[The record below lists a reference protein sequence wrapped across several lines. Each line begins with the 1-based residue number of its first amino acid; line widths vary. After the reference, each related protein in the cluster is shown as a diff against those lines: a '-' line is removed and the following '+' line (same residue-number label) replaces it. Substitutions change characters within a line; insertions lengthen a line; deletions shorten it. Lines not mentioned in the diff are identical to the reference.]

1 MMKRLQLYVFMMVLV
16 TACAIDRENDYDRE
30 VVLSFHPAMHI
41 PSKSE
46 MIDDYPEKQP
56 FAVKVWV
63 MPDKNLY
70 LDSEC
75 NLQDGSWLPDVTTL
89 WPESG
94 KTLSAIGYTPS
105 ELFDGCDE
113 ENGVICNDYNVI
125 ENQTPLLYTAP
136 QTGLEK
142 NECGGVIPMPFNY
155 ALAQIDFRVKNRV
168 DENEKIIVR
177 SIQIDEAAYKGSF
190 RSLPAP
196 YWELKDDKAP
206 FVFFEGE
213 HHTSHQ
219 PEEIGCVWHM
229 IPQTFATKVSVLY
242 EYQTSAGTGFTT
254 TLKTRDL
261 QTTIEPGRHYTYTIS
276 IGIDDVIFLQE
287 IIDHRFKSK

>member
-1 MMKRLQLYVFMMVLV
+1 MKRLSIYAFALMLIS
-16 TACAIDRENDYDRE
+16 ACTIDRENDYDRE

-46 MIDDYPEKQP
+46 TIEDYPERQP

-63 MPDKNLY
+63 MPENDLY

-75 NLQDGSWLPDVTTL
+75 NLREGSWLPDVNAL
-89 WPESG
+89 WPDSG
-94 KTLSAIGYTPS
+94 KTLTVIGYTPS

-125 ENQTPLLYTAP
+125 ENQTPLLYTDP
-136 QTGLEK
+136 QTDLDK
-142 NECGGVIPMPFNY
+142 VECGGVIPMPFNH
-155 ALAQIDFRVKNRV
+155 ALAQVDFRVKNRV
-168 DENEKIIVR
+168 DTKEKIIVR
-177 SIQIDEAAYKGSF
+177 CIKIDAAAYKGSF

-196 YWELKDDKAP
+196 YWEVQEEKAP

-213 HHTSHQ
+213 HKTGHQ

-229 IPQTFATKVSVLY
+229 IPQTLETKVSVLY

-261 QTTIEPGRHYTYTIS
+261 LTTIEPGRHYTYTIS
-276 IGIDDVIFLQE
+276 VGIDDVIFLQE
-287 IIDHRFKSK
+287 IIDHRFK